1 MPSVVNGEHMKAV
14 KKYFDKLKIP
24 VSGFFQ
30 WQLTLT
36 LTLTLA
42 PDQGTTLGGAGYSY
56 SSATVAN
63 RHVPPLRHDVVLTLT
78 LVLALAL
85 TLTLT
90 RTRPSRTRC
99 ASKRRAASSS
109 VTRATCSPS
118 PSP

>member
-42 PDQGTTLGGAGYSY
+42 
-56 SSATVAN
+56 
-63 RHVPPLRHDVVLTLT
+63 
-78 LVLALAL
+78 L

-90 RTRPSRTRC
+90 RTLTLTLTLTLTR
-99 ASKRRAASSS
+99 RSSS
-109 VTRATCSPS
+109 
-118 PSP
+118 